1 MLIVLFLLALLILS
15 LVITYFRY
23 QSVKSFD
30 KRKSVIINKSISS
43 TIDSDILRMKIE
55 GYNTA
60 FESRF
65 LLQKRSSWRLTQ
77 GRFITKEQFD
87 LLKSREYSLKL

>member
-65 LLQKRSSWRLTQ
+65 LLQKIL
-77 GRFITKEQFD
+77 
-87 LLKSREYSLKL
+87 